1 MAFLGLLHFAS
12 AQQNVTR
19 SSRDKIFQTDG
30 ENAAQYGINYTVFE
44 DESQSKDFLNAT
56 LSIQDFNI
64 SSWNTTDGTQG
75 LWLGLSYGS
84 RIRNNSDSSVC
95 RFDFTNSS
103 SDVF

>member
-1 MAFLGLLHFAS
+1 
-12 AQQNVTR
+12 VTR
-19 SSRDKIFQTDG
+19 STGDKIFQTG
-30 ENAAQYGINYTVFE
+30 GANATQYSINYTVYE
-44 DESQSKDFLNAT
+44 DEAELKDFFNAT

-84 RIRNNSDSSVC
+84 KIRNNSDSTVC
-95 RFDFTNSS
+95 RYDFTNAT